1 MAFNHPEVIRGTKI
15 SPASTYLN
23 YQISKG
29 LVSQF
34 LDSCDE
40 CFKYKLH
47 CACFTLLKLNLMHSI

>member
-15 SPASTYLN
+15 SPASTDLN

-47 CACFTLLKLNLMHSI
+47 CACFSLL